1 LLKQSLE
8 ISIKKEAGITV
19 KYFFDEKKETK
30 AKLNEQKEIV
40 ENNVKLPDTPES
52 NIFRKILKVK
62 EEENERILFNKLRQF
77 MLSTGKMNYIDYGVS
92 RLCRNKILTEK
103 TLRKYEK
110 KHNKRIP
117 RPLTFISSPN
127 NVKKNIRRIEKK
139 GYSAAVLKIPEG
151 SRGFGVVPTYLD
163 ENNNLVID
171 KIFRYRHGKIIQT
184 DKLNYELIK
193 NNFLEKNKRII
204 VQGVPENLKLWKGCP
219 SNMRICVHPI
229 IKGNTVEKVELI
241 HNEIEP
247 SFIEINSSPGI
258 LSLTK
263 YKKEHTRYRKKVVY
277 NIIRKVKQI
286 PD

>member
-103 TLRKYEK
+103 
-110 KHNKRIP
+110 
-117 RPLTFISSPN
+117 
-127 NVKKNIRRIEKK
+127 NI
-139 GYSAAVLKIPEG
+139 
-151 SRGFGVVPTYLD
+151 
-163 ENNNLVID
+163 
-171 KIFRYRHGKIIQT
+171 
-184 DKLNYELIK
+184 
-193 NNFLEKNKRII
+193 
-204 VQGVPENLKLWKGCP
+204 
-219 SNMRICVHPI
+219 
-229 IKGNTVEKVELI
+229 
-241 HNEIEP
+241 
-247 SFIEINSSPGI
+247 
-258 LSLTK
+258 
-263 YKKEHTRYRKKVVY
+263 KKV
-277 NIIRKVKQI
+277 
-286 PD
+286 